1 MVNDF
6 EENQED
12 FEFAKALFDKW
23 KIGKAGSDNGL
34 LLLIAKDRRKYRFIS
49 GSGVEGLLPD
59 IVLKQIGED
68 YLVPAFR
75 EEQDDEGIL
84 NAISAI
90 NEKLTNPQNQVEI
103 QSLIRQQKKK
113 SSNWKFA
120 LGGSTLLI
128 LLFYFIFR
136 LINKQTKKS
145 TNSGVTSPKNW
156 TV

>member
-1 MVNDF
+1 M
-6 EENQED
+6 ED
-12 FEFAKALFDKW
+12 W
-23 KIGKAGSDNGL
+23 KSSSDNGL

-75 EEQDDEGIL
+75 EEQYDEGIL

-103 QSLIRQQKKK
+103 QSLIRQQKRKVPI
-113 SSNWKFA
+113 
-120 LGGSTLLI
+120 GSL
-128 LLFYFIFR
+128 R
-136 LINKQTKKS
+136 
-145 TNSGVTSPKNW
+145 
-156 TV
+156 